1 MRRRRMPCRLW
12 TSGPCSL
19 PPPSTRPA
27 STSRAS
33 RWAWVVGLAVTL
45 ALLAWTLHDIDPHE
59 LGGHLRR
66 ADPLL
71 LLAAVAL
78 ATLTFPLRTLR
89 WQLILRD
96 AGGKRFPLLPLW
108 HATAIGFMANNL
120 LPVRAGEFARA
131 YAAKQA
137 LPVRFTTALA
147 SVGVERVFDGLM
159 LVGLLA
165 VALAAPSF
173 PHAATIGGTSLAAIA
188 RGGAA
193 LFGAVLVIALL
204 VVHRPA
210 PWLAL
215 LRRVAHALLPGRLAD
230 RVTHVAEGLVAGL
243 EVLKSPGRFVGVV
256 AWSLLLW
263 LVNGASF
270 AVCFRAFGLP
280 VPSEGALLL

>member
-1 MRRRRMPCRLW
+1 MRRRRMPCRSW
-12 TSGPCSL
+12 TSRPCSL
-19 PPPSTRPA
+19 PPPSTRPP
-27 STSRAS
+27 STSRTS
-33 RWAWVVGLAVTL
+33 RWAWVVGLVVTL
-45 ALLAWTLHDIDPHE
+45 ALLTWALHDIDPRE
-59 LGGHLRR
+59 LVGYLRR

-96 AGGKRFPLLPLW
+96 VGGQRLPLLPLW

-230 RVTHVAEGLVAGL
+230 RVTHVV
-243 EVLKSPGRFVGVV
+243 
-256 AWSLLLW
+256 
-263 LVNGASF
+263 
-270 AVCFRAFGLP
+270 
-280 VPSEGALLL
+280 

>member
-1 MRRRRMPCRLW
+1 MRRRRMPCRSW

-19 PPPSTRPA
+19 PPPSTRPP
-27 STSRAS
+27 STSRTS

-45 ALLAWTLHDIDPHE
+45 ALLAWALHDIDPHE

-96 AGGKRFPLLPLW
+96 AGGKRFPLLPRW
-108 HATAIGFMANNL
+108 HATAMGFMANNL

-131 YAAKQA
+131 YAAQQQ
-137 LPVRFTTALA
+137 LPVRFSTALA
-147 SVGVERVFDGLM
+147 SVGVERVFDGLL
-159 LVGLLA
+159 LVGLMTL
-165 VALAAPSF
+165 
-173 PHAATIGGTSLAAIA
+173 AIA
-188 RGGAA
+188 SPAFPGHARIGTTSVSGLATGAA
-193 LFGAVLVIALL
+193 VFFGAVLVVAVL

-215 LRRVAHALLPGRLAD
+215 LRRVTHALLPARFAGRL
-230 RVTHVAEGLVAGL
+230 TQVAEGLVAGL
-243 EVLKSPGRFVGVV
+243 EALKSPTMVG
-256 AWSLLLW
+256 
-263 LVNGASF
+263 G
-270 AVCFRAFGLP
+270 G
-280 VPSEGALLL
+280 G

>member
-1 MRRRRMPCRLW
+1 MCA
-12 TSGPCSL
+12 G
-19 PPPSTRPA
+19 
-27 STSRAS
+27 
-33 RWAWVVGLAVTL
+33 
-45 ALLAWTLHDIDPHE
+45 
-59 LGGHLRR
+59 
-66 ADPLL
+66 
-71 LLAAVAL
+71 VAL
-78 ATLTFPLRTLR
+78 ATLPFPLPSLR
-89 WQLILRD
+89 GQLILRN
-96 AGGKRFPLLPLW
+96 AGGQRLPLLPVW
-108 HATAIGFMANNL
+108 HATAIGFMANTL

-193 LFGAVLVIALL
+193 LLGAVPVIALL

-215 LRRVAHALLPGRLAD
+215 PRATAPPLPPGRFAQ
-230 RVTHVAEGLVAGL
+230 RVTHVAGGLLPPPEALEGSG
-243 EVLKSPGRFVGVV
+243 
-256 AWSLLLW
+256 
-263 LVNGASF
+263 
-270 AVCFRAFGLP
+270 
-280 VPSEGALLL
+280 

>member
-1 MRRRRMPCRLW
+1 MRRRRMPCRSW

-19 PPPSTRPA
+19 PPPSTRPP
-27 STSRAS
+27 STSRTS

-45 ALLAWTLHDIDPHE
+45 ALLAWALHDIDPHE
-59 LGGHLRR
+59 LVVHLRR

-96 AGGKRFPLLPLW
+96 VGGQRLPLLPLW

-165 VALAAPSF
+165 VALAAPPF

-215 LRRVAHALLPGRLAD
+215 LRRVAHALLPG
-230 RVTHVAEGLVAGL
+230 G
-243 EVLKSPGRFVGVV
+243 
-256 AWSLLLW
+256 
-263 LVNGASF
+263 
-270 AVCFRAFGLP
+270 
-280 VPSEGALLL
+280 